1 LFIGVTGHWWLMTG
15 DWQLVDALAS
25 VRYRCA
31 YLSRRIVQMQSDR
44 TNFKPVCASL
54 KELAGADYLEAVCR
68 ARAAVS
74 GENLGALRQL
84 AEDEVDFFPKAFQAR
99 LLDLLPQTGQSVCP
113 PLATS
118 SAGATTGPFA
128 AATQVTR
135 APLTGFGY
143 YRVGEDGRLYLIS
156 KSEHY
161 HVPLGHSFPGY
172 RLLDHARRLGL
183 PNATHN
189 NTRGHITRLLEEE
202 LIRTA
207 NGIPAGD
214 TDGVR
219 RLVASTEPHVLNRVL
234 NLQTGS
240 LAAEAALKMILARF
254 YRSGADSPL
263 PPYAGR
269 TPVIVVVGDED
280 GELEGNYHG
289 TTVLAQ
295 MLRGLWPELLSK
307 LEQQGLLLVRAV
319 RPNSFE
325 DVQTVFDR
333 YDSGEHKVAGFF
345 HEIVMMNY
353 GARLL
358 TKEFLAQVYALC
370 HQRDV
375 PTVVDEI
382 QSCAWYPEVYQ
393 FREYGL
399 QPDFVAVGKGL
410 PGGEY
415 AASKILFNAAYD
427 NLPQFGALV
436 TNGQEELAS
445 LAYLVT
451 MKWVEANADVTRAVG
466 DYYERRLRALAAR
479 HADVIEAVDGMRHLC
494 ALRFRELAAARSF
507 ASTLNARGLDL
518 SVQTYKPSCPPAA
531 LTKLPLVAGYEAVD
545 LVVGRMEEA
554 LCARPAAGNA
564 PPMSCKDAMTMAQ
577 RGTPRHPS
585 QQPHSASADPTAA
598 SSPGSRYC
606 PPRVPPVR
614 VTPEP
619 CASPPR
625 PYGVPPVP
633 PDASSALP

>member
-1 LFIGVTGHWWLMTG
+1 
-15 DWQLVDALAS
+15 
-25 VRYRCA
+25 
-31 YLSRRIVQMQSDR
+31 MQPDK

-54 KELAGADYLEAVCR
+54 RELAGADYVEAVCQ

-74 GENLGALRQL
+74 GEDLGALRQL
-84 AEDEVDFFPKAFQAR
+84 AAERVDFFPEAFQAR
-99 LLDLLPQTGQSVCP
+99 LLELLPQTGQSVCP
-113 PLATS
+113 PLAAS
-118 SAGATTGPFA
+118 AAGATTGPFA
-128 AATQVTR
+128 AATQVIR
-135 APLTGFGY
+135 APLTGLGY

-189 NTRGHITRLLEEE
+189 NTRGHLTRLLEQE

-207 NGIPAGD
+207 NGLPAGD
-214 TDGVR
+214 PAAVR
-219 RLVASTEPHVLNRVL
+219 QVVASTEPHVLNRVL

-254 YRSGADSPL
+254 YRAGAAAPA
-263 PPYAGR
+263 PPDAGR
-269 TPVIVVVGDED
+269 TPVLVVVGDED

-289 TTVLAQ
+289 TTLLTQ
-295 MLRGLWPELLSK
+295 TLRGMWPELLAK

-319 RPNSFE
+319 RPNSLE
-325 DVQTVFDR
+325 DVQAVFDR
-333 YDSGEHKVAGFF
+333 YDTGQHKVAGFF

-358 TKEFLAQVYALC
+358 TKEFLARVYALC

-382 QSCAWYPEVYQ
+382 QSCAWYPQVYQ

-415 AASKILFNAAYD
+415 AASKVLFTAAYD

-445 LAYLVT
+445 LAYLIT
-451 MKWVEANADVTRAVG
+451 LRWVEANAAATRAVG
-466 DYYERRLRALAAR
+466 EYYEHRLRDLAAR
-479 HADVIEAVDGMRHLC
+479 HADILEAVDGSRHLC
-494 ALRFRELAAARSF
+494 ALRFHDLTAAKCF

-518 SVQTYKPSCPPAA
+518 SVQTYKPTCPPAA
-531 LTKLPLVAGYEAVD
+531 LTKLPLIAGDEVVE

-554 LCARPAAGNA
+554 LWGRGAAA
-564 PPMSCKDAMTMAQ
+564 
-577 RGTPRHPS
+577 
-585 QQPHSASADPTAA
+585 SAS
-598 SSPGSRYC
+598 
-606 PPRVPPVR
+606 V
-614 VTPEP
+614 
-619 CASPPR
+619 
-625 PYGVPPVP
+625 
-633 PDASSALP
+633 